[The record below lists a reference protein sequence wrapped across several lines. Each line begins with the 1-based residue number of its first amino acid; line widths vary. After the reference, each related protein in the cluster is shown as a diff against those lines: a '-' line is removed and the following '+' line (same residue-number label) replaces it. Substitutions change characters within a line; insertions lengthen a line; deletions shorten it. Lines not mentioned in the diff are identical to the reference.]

1 MERNFN
7 YQIWLLEK
15 VKATKNNQQACP
27 CIQEIN
33 ILQLKILNM
42 KITVRSFSHIQEHF
56 FHYVNIH
63 TFWMNLEME
72 KQIIGIP
79 I

>member
-7 YQIWLLEK
+7 NQIRFLEK
-15 VKATKNNQQACP
+15 VKAKKNNQQACP
-27 CIQEIN
+27 CIQEVN
-33 ILQLKILNM
+33 VLQLKNLNM
-42 KITVRSFSHIQEHF
+42 KITIRSFSHIQEHF
-56 FHYVNIH
+56 FHYVNIR